1 MQFPWNLQ
9 LLTRHCLFRNLPC
22 PTTDLS
28 TVEADR
34 ISEMLNTSSVTR
46 TKVLDILNAF
56 WQDNT
61 CYWSSSQNFVVFMV
75 RYFFLLNHFLV
86 VEDYELS
93 QSSSHPLNVLLTLEY
108 VILIHLFSFYINC
121 VPNNVLCKITIWADD
136 TTLKSSCDKAS
147 DLSQQV

>member
-46 TKVLDILNAF
+46 AKVLDILNAF

-86 VEDYELS
+86 VEDYEL
-93 QSSSHPLNVLLTLEY
+93 LTLEY
-108 VILIHLFSFYINC
+108 VRILSWFISFLSILIVSLIMFYVRLLRELMILLSNHYVTKHLTCHNKFR
-121 VPNNVLCKITIWADD
+121 
-136 TTLKSSCDKAS
+136 
-147 DLSQQV
+147 

>member
-86 VEDYELS
+86 VEDYEL
-93 QSSSHPLNVLLTLEY
+93 LTLEY
-108 VILIHLFSFYINC
+108 VRILSWFISFLSILIVSLIMFCVRLLCELMILLSNHHVTKHLTCHNKFR
-121 VPNNVLCKITIWADD
+121 
-136 TTLKSSCDKAS
+136 
-147 DLSQQV
+147 